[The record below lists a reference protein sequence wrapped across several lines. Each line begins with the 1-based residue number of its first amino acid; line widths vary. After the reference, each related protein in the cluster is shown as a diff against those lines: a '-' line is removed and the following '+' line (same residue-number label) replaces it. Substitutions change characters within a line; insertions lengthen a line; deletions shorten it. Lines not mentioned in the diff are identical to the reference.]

1 VVKRITCER
10 YCRGRARF
18 SSAETKKQIRNA
30 KAPEFGAF
38 VYLDNGFVDVFRM
51 KDADAAVRDRGSLCI
66 DAVHGGPSP

>member
-1 VVKRITCER
+1 V
-10 YCRGRARF
+10 
-18 SSAETKKQIRNA
+18 IRNT